1 MKAVKTET
9 MEIFD
14 QGNRHDQNELEV
26 KKLKNTYQNERI
38 IFCLLAG

>member
-14 QGNRHDQNELEV
+14 QGNRHDQNELEI
-26 KKLKNTYQNERI
+26 KNQKT
-38 IFCLLAG
+38 